1 MRYDDCTAQAST
13 RPFIVSVKRVNFPST
28 HFSCV
33 FSTHTHSIPR
43 MCSTN
48 AYAPQFSLLVVSPR
62 CMGPHQSSIRIKALG
77 GSAVW
82 HALPPPLATWL
93 PQKTVGAM
101 PRPTKAMPDRVAP
114 MWVQPLGGS
123 RHGRT
128 RCRTFTCK
136 VAGRMGQRLIRSGGC
151 QPTPSRA
158 HCPSPSGLIQR
169 PWRSQRAPDRASHSS
184 RPVPVYAPP
193 P

>member
-1 MRYDDCTAQAST
+1 MMGSPIRRLLSRGYTL
-13 RPFIVSVKRVNFPST
+13 PIHIFLVF
-28 HFSCV
+28 FSAP
-33 FSTHTHSIPR
+33 THSMAR

-62 CMGPHQSSIRIKALG
+62 CLGPHQSPIRIKAMG

-82 HALPPPLATWL
+82 PALPPPLATWL

-101 PRPTKAMPDRVAP
+101 PRPKRAMTDRVAP

-123 RHGRT
+123 RHGLT
-128 RCRTFTCK
+128 RCRTFTYK
-136 VAGRMGQRLIRSGGC
+136 VAGGMGQRPIRSGGC

-169 PWRSQRAPDRASHSS
+169 LWRSQRAPDRASHSS

>member
-1 MRYDDCTAQAST
+1 MGSPIRRLLSRGYTL
-13 RPFIVSVKRVNFPST
+13 PIHIFLVF
-28 HFSCV
+28 FSAP
-33 FSTHTHSIPR
+33 THSMAR

-62 CMGPHQSSIRIKALG
+62 CLGPHQSPIRIKAMG
-77 GSAVW
+77 GCAVW
-82 HALPPPLATWL
+82 HALPPPLATEW

-101 PRPTKAMPDRVAP
+101 PRPHRARADRVAP
-114 MWVQPLGGS
+114 RWVQPLGGS

-128 RCRTFTCK
+128 RCHTFPCK
-136 VAGRMGQRLIRSGGC
+136 ATGGRGQRLIRSGGC
-151 QPTPSRA
+151 QPPPSRA

-169 PWRSQRAPDRASHSS
+169 PWRSQRAPDRAGHRS